1 MPKNIL
7 AYGTGNLDVAANAIS
22 STANFLKAHGWRPGA
37 GYQPGEPNFNYARHA
52 ISIDENRKDFARVP
66 WSSPRGTGKD
76 ASGIQ
81 WFEQVWFAG
90 KHSDIGGSSGKRIE
104 VVGHRAGAVMHASV
118 YRRFDHEAV
127 RLTDAFGAYSSRM
140 PDDFSLSS
148 TDTIIRSP
156 ALNPPSSQSAL
167 PRRAESCFNRSRTRS
182 STRGRRSL
190 LQGLSPSR
198 SLAVASS
205 RIAGST
211 VLSAANI
218 HVIARARASASSGSR
233 PAWRSAIW
241 KTIDPVSNRARSP
254 SS

>member
-66 WSSPRGTGKD
+66 WSSPRGRGKD

-127 RLTDAFGAYSSRM
+127 RLTDAFGAYR
-140 PDDFSLSS
+140 PLTLRRQDDFKRFYNPSAQFPANSYHGAACLARGLYPVLQLTMKPLAGRGSS
-148 TDTIIRSP
+148 GERQQTP
-156 ALNPPSSQSAL
+156 LG
-167 PRRAESCFNRSRTRS
+167 F
-182 STRGRRSL
+182 
-190 LQGLSPSR
+190 
-198 SLAVASS
+198 
-205 RIAGST
+205 
-211 VLSAANI
+211 
-218 HVIARARASASSGSR
+218 SASKKGVKKSR
-233 PAWRSAIW
+233 
-241 KTIDPVSNRARSP
+241 
-254 SS
+254 